1 MAKRKVSRK
10 YKKKA
15 MMERQMTQE
24 RKVPAQKPRQ
34 KFNIWT
40 FLKKLPK
47 KVTKF
52 LRNVVHELKRVTW
65 PSRKALL
72 TYTVVVL
79 VTIAIFGVLLGL
91 YDFIFLQLVELLVK
105 I

>member
-15 MMERQMTQE
+15 MMERAMTQE
-24 RKVPAQKPRQ
+24 RKAP
-34 KFNIWT
+34 T
-40 FLKKLPK
+40 PK
-47 KVTKF
+47 KIAVFFK
-52 LRNVVHELKRVTW
+52 NVVHELKRVTW

-72 TYTVVVL
+72 TYTAVVL
-79 VTIAIFGVLLGL
+79 VTILIFAVLLGL
-91 YDFIFLQLVELLVK
+91 YDFVFLQLVELLAR

>member
-24 RKVPAQKPRQ
+24 RKVPSQKPKQ

-40 FLKKLPK
+40 FLKNLPK
-47 KVTKF
+47 KVAKF
-52 LRNVVHELKRVTW
+52 LRNVVHELRRVTW
-65 PSRKALL
+65 PTRKALL
-72 TYTVVVL
+72 TYTLVVL
-79 VTIAIFGVLLGL
+79 VTIVIFGVLLGL

>member
-10 YKKKA
+10 YKKKG
-15 MMERQMTQE
+15 MMERQMNQE
-24 RKVPAQKPRQ
+24 RKMPTPKPKQ

-40 FLKKLPK
+40 FLKDLPK

-52 LRNVVHELKRVTW
+52 FRNVVHELKRVTW
-65 PSRKALL
+65 PTRKALL

-79 VTIAIFGVLLGL
+79 VTIVIFGVVLGL

>member
-10 YKKKA
+10 YKKKG

-24 RKVPAQKPRQ
+24 RKMPTPKQKQ
-34 KFNIWT
+34 KFNFWT
-40 FLKKLPK
+40 FSKALPK
-47 KVTKF
+47 KVAKF

-65 PSRKALL
+65 PTKKVLFN
-72 TYTVVVL
+72 YTVVVL
-79 VTIAIFGVLLGL
+79 VTILIFGILLGL
-91 YDFIFLQLVELLVK
+91 YDFIFLKLVELLVK

>member
-1 MAKRKVSRK
+1 VAKRKISRK

-24 RKVPAQKPRQ
+24 RKMPTPRPKQ
-34 KFNIWT
+34 KFHIWT
-40 FLKKLPK
+40 FLKNIPG
-47 KVTKF
+47 KVAKF
-52 LRNVVHELKRVTW
+52 FRDVVHELRRVTW
-65 PSRKALL
+65 PTRKALF

-79 VTIAIFGVLLGL
+79 VTIAVFGVLLGL
-91 YDFIFLQLVELLVK
+91 YDFIFLNLVELLTK

>member
-40 FLKKLPK
+40 FLKNMPK
-47 KVTKF
+47 KVAKF
-52 LRNVVHELKRVTW
+52 LRDVVHELKRVTW
-65 PSRKALL
+65 PKRKALL

-91 YDFIFLQLVELLVK
+91 YDFIFIQLVELLVK

>member
-15 MMERQMTQE
+15 MMERQMKQE
-24 RKVPAQKPRQ
+24 RKMPAQKPKQ
-34 KFNIWT
+34 KFHIWT
-40 FLKKLPK
+40 FLKNLPK
-47 KVTKF
+47 KIAKF
-52 LRNVVHELKRVTW
+52 FRNVVHELRKVTW
-65 PSRKALL
+65 PTRKTLF

-79 VTIAIFGVLLGL
+79 VTIVIFGIILGL

>member
-1 MAKRKVSRK
+1 VAKRKVSRK
-10 YKKKA
+10 YKKKG

-24 RKVPAQKPRQ
+24 RKVPTPKPRQ

-40 FLKKLPK
+40 FLKNMPK
-47 KVTKF
+47 KVAKF

>member
-15 MMERQMTQE
+15 MMERAMTQD
-24 RKVPAQKPRQ
+24 RKAPTPKPKE
-34 KFNIWT
+34 KFNLWT
-40 FLKKLPK
+40 FLKRLPRK
-47 KVTKF
+47 TVTFFK
-52 LRNVVHELKRVTW
+52 NVIHELKRVTW
-65 PSRKALL
+65 PGRKALL

-79 VTIAIFGVLLGL
+79 VTILIFGVLLGV
-91 YDFIFLQLVELLVK
+91 YDFIFLQLVELLAK

>member
-1 MAKRKVSRK
+1 VAKRKVSRK

-24 RKVPAQKPRQ
+24 RKVPSQKPRQ

-40 FLKKLPK
+40 FLKNLPK
-47 KVTKF
+47 KVAKF
-52 LRNVVHELKRVTW
+52 FRNVVHELKRVTW

-72 TYTVVVL
+72 TYTIVVL

-91 YDFIFLQLVELLVK
+91 YDFIFIQLVDLLVK

>member
-10 YKKKA
+10 YKKKG
-15 MMERQMTQE
+15 MMERQMNQE
-24 RKVPAQKPRQ
+24 RKMPTPKPKQ

-40 FLKKLPK
+40 FLKNLPK

-52 LRNVVHELKRVTW
+52 FRNVVHELKRVTW
-65 PSRKALL
+65 PTRKALL

-79 VTIAIFGVLLGL
+79 VTIVIFGVLLGL

>member
-1 MAKRKVSRK
+1 VAKRKVSRK
-10 YKKKA
+10 YKKKG

-24 RKVPAQKPRQ
+24 RKVPTQKPKQ

-40 FLKKLPK
+40 FLKNLPR
-47 KVTKF
+47 KVAKF

-72 TYTVVVL
+72 TYTIVVL
-79 VTIAIFGVLLGL
+79 VTIVIFGVLLGL

>member
-15 MMERQMTQE
+15 MMERAMTQE
-24 RKVPAQKPRQ
+24 RKAPTPKPRE
-34 KFNIWT
+34 KFNLWK
-40 FLKKLPK
+40 FLKRLPGK
-47 KVTKF
+47 IAVFFK
-52 LRNVVHELKRVTW
+52 NVVHELKRVTW

-72 TYTVVVL
+72 TYTAVVL
-79 VTIAIFGVLLGL
+79 VTILIFAVLLGL
-91 YDFIFLQLVELLVK
+91 YDFVFLQLVELLAR

>member
-1 MAKRKVSRK
+1 M
-10 YKKKA
+10 
-15 MMERQMTQE
+15 
-24 RKVPAQKPRQ
+24 
-34 KFNIWT
+34 
-40 FLKKLPK
+40 PK

-79 VTIAIFGVLLGL
+79 VTIAIFAVLLGL

>member
-15 MMERQMTQE
+15 MMERQLTRD
-24 RKVPAQKPRQ
+24 RKMPPQKPKQ

-40 FLKKLPK
+40 FLKNIPK
-47 KVTKF
+47 NVSGF
-52 LRNVVHELKRVTW
+52 LRGVIHELKRVTW
-65 PSRKALL
+65 PSRKALF
-72 TYTVVVL
+72 TYTVVVI
-79 VTIAIFGVLLGL
+79 VTIIIFAVLLGV
-91 YDFIFLQLVELLVK
+91 YDFIFLQVVELLAK

>member
-1 MAKRKVSRK
+1 VAKRKVSRK

-24 RKVPAQKPRQ
+24 RKMPAQKPRQ

-40 FLKKLPK
+40 FLKELPK

-52 LRNVVHELKRVTW
+52 FRNVVHELKRVTW
-65 PSRKALL
+65 PNRKALL

>member
-24 RKVPAQKPRQ
+24 RKMPARRPKQ

-40 FLKKLPK
+40 FLKNMPSKIAR
-47 KVTKF
+47 F
-52 LRNVVHELKRVTW
+52 FRNVVHELRRVTW
-65 PSRKALL
+65 PNRKALL
-72 TYTVVVL
+72 TYTVVVI
-79 VTIAIFGVLLGL
+79 VTITIFGILLGL
-91 YDFIFLQLVELLVK
+91 YDFVFLQLVKLLVK

>member
-10 YKKKA
+10 YKKKG

-24 RKVPAQKPRQ
+24 RKMPTPKPRQ

-40 FLKKLPK
+40 FLKNLPK
-47 KVTKF
+47 KVAKF

-65 PSRKALL
+65 PTRKALL

-79 VTIAIFGVLLGL
+79 ITIFIFGVLLGL

>member
-10 YKKKA
+10 YKKKG

-24 RKVPAQKPRQ
+24 RKVPTQKPRQ

-40 FLKKLPK
+40 FLKNMPK
-47 KVTKF
+47 KVAKF

-65 PSRKALL
+65 PSRKALF

>member
-1 MAKRKVSRK
+1 
-10 YKKKA
+10 
-15 MMERQMTQE
+15 MERQMTQE
-24 RKVPAQKPRQ
+24 RKTPAQKPKQ

-47 KVTKF
+47 NVARF
-52 LRNVVHELKRVTW
+52 FRNVVHELKRVTW
-65 PSRKALL
+65 PNRKALL

-79 VTIAIFGVLLGL
+79 VTIVIFGVILGL

>member
-10 YKKKA
+10 YKKKG

-24 RKVPAQKPRQ
+24 RKVPTQKPKQ

-40 FLKKLPK
+40 FLKNLPR

-72 TYTVVVL
+72 TYTIVVL
-79 VTIAIFGVLLGL
+79 VTIVIFGVLLGL

>member
-1 MAKRKVSRK
+1 
-10 YKKKA
+10 
-15 MMERQMTQE
+15 
-24 RKVPAQKPRQ
+24 
-34 KFNIWT
+34 
-40 FLKKLPK
+40 
-47 KVTKF
+47 
-52 LRNVVHELKRVTW
+52 VTW

-79 VTIAIFGVLLGL
+79 VTIVIFGVLLGL

>member
-10 YKKKA
+10 YKKKG

-24 RKVPAQKPRQ
+24 RKVPTQKPRQ

-40 FLKKLPK
+40 FLKNMPK

-79 VTIAIFGVLLGL
+79 VTIVIFGVLLGL

>member
-24 RKVPAQKPRQ
+24 RKVPSQKPRP

-40 FLKKLPK
+40 FLKNLPK
-47 KVTKF
+47 KVAKF

-72 TYTVVVL
+72 TYTIVVL

-91 YDFIFLQLVELLVK
+91 YDFIFIQLVDLLVK

>member
-10 YKKKA
+10 YKKKG

-24 RKVPAQKPRQ
+24 RKVPTQKPRQ

-40 FLKKLPK
+40 FLKNMPK

-52 LRNVVHELKRVTW
+52 FRNVVHELKRVTW
-65 PSRKALL
+65 PSRKALF

-79 VTIAIFGVLLGL
+79 VTIAIFAVLLGL

>member
-10 YKKKA
+10 YRKKA
-15 MMERQMTQE
+15 MMERQVQQE
-24 RKVPAQKPRQ
+24 RMTPSHKPKQ
-34 KFNIWT
+34 KFNWKQ
-40 FLKKLPK
+40 FLKRLPGK
-47 KVTKF
+47 IARFFKD
-52 LRNVVHELKRVTW
+52 VVHELKRVTW

-79 VTIAIFGVLLGL
+79 ITVAIFGAILGL
-91 YDFIFLQLVELLVK
+91 YDFIFLQLVELLTR

>member
-10 YKKKA
+10 YRKKA

-24 RKVPAQKPRQ
+24 RKAPAQKPKQ
-34 KFNIWT
+34 KFNLWT
-40 FLKKLPK
+40 FLKNLPK
-47 KVTKF
+47 KITRF

-72 TYTVVVL
+72 TYTLVVL
-79 VTIAIFGVLLGL
+79 VTIAIFGVILGL
-91 YDFIFLQLVELLVK
+91 YDFIFLQLVELLVR